1 MFILP
6 ATSVFGTLLPRLANI
21 GAAMSDRTQLRL
33 FLAGDVM
40 IGRGGDQA
48 LAHPGNPALHEDYV
62 KDARDYVR
70 LAERRNG
77 PIPIP
82 VNDDYVWGEALA
94 IWRDRQPDLRIVNL
108 ETSITTSDDYWPG
121 KAIHYR
127 VHPANIGCLKA
138 AGPDCC
144 VLANNHVLD
153 WGYAGLDETLT
164 TLRAAGIAT
173 AGAGHDG
180 GEAGRPARLA
190 VPGKA
195 SVLVFAFAD
204 ESCGVPAEW
213 AARDNRAGVCRLPDL
228 EPATAER
235 IAAGI
240 SAQRRPD
247 DIVVASIHWG
257 SNWGYAVP
265 TTQSRFAHALI
276 DSGSVDVVFG
286 HSSHHAKAIECY
298 RGKAILYGSG
308 DFVTDY
314 EGIGGHDR
322 YRPWL
327 SAMYFLDIDP
337 GSGRIERL
345 EVVPLS
351 LWRLHLVSTTSDE
364 RRWLCRRLNE
374 SSHDFAT
381 RIECGA
387 DSLVAHAETQ

>member
-1 MFILP
+1 M
-6 ATSVFGTLLPRLANI
+6 T
-21 GAAMSDRTQLRL
+21 DRAQLRL

-40 IGRGGDQA
+40 TGRGVDQV
-48 LAHPGNPALHEDYV
+48 LTHPGDPLLHEDYV

-77 PIPIP
+77 PIPKS
-82 VNDDYVWGEALA
+82 VDDDYLWGEALA
-94 IWRDRQPDLRIVNL
+94 IWRDRAPDLRIVNL
-108 ETSITTSDDYWPG
+108 ETSITTSDDYWRG
-121 KAIHYR
+121 KSIHYR
-127 VHPANIGCLKA
+127 MNPQNVGCLEA
-138 AGPDCC
+138 AGIDCC

-153 WGYAGLDETLT
+153 WGYAGLDQTLA

-190 VPGKA
+190 VPGKP

-235 IAAGI
+235 IVAGI
-240 SAQRRPD
+240 AAQRRPD

-257 SNWGYAVP
+257 PNWGYAVP

-276 DSGSVDVVFG
+276 DSGNVDVVFG
-286 HSSHHAKAIECY
+286 HSAHHVKAVECY
-298 RGKAILYGSG
+298 RGKVIIYGTG

-314 EGIGGHDR
+314 EGISGEDR

-337 GSGRIERL
+337 GSRQVERL
-345 EVVPLS
+345 EIVPLS
-351 LWRLHLVSTTSDE
+351 LWRFHLVSTTSDE
-364 RRWLCRRLNE
+364 RRWLCHRLNE

-381 RIECGA
+381 LIETAG
-387 DSLVAHAETQ
+387 DSLVAHAEIQ